1 MPLYTNPAEYLLDF
15 TNADFSMGDEGA
27 QGRLEK
33 IQSDWKASAEASS
46 LAERLTSSANSGDEK
61 IALSEH
67 KAHGTPDRIT
77 LALLHRSFIKS
88 YRDVVAYGIRFAM
101 YIGLAI
107 MMGTVWLRLSPTQS
121 HIQPFVN
128 AIVSGAS

>member
-1 MPLYTNPAEYLLDF
+1 MPLYINPAEYLLDL
-15 TNADFSMGDEGA
+15 TNSDFSLADEGA

-33 IQSDWKASAEASS
+33 IHSDWKVSAEALS
-46 LAERLTSSANSGDEK
+46 LAEGLTSSANSGEEK
-61 IALSEH
+61 VALSEL
-67 KAHGTPDRIT
+67 KAHGTPDRIA

-128 AIVSGAS
+128 AIVSVVS